1 MKNENENIQDPELN
15 PEEEQEIQ
23 ESTEVDEL
31 TQKLAESNDKYTRLF
46 AEFDNYKRR
55 TSKER
60 IELMQSAGKDVI
72 VKLLPII
79 DDFDRAIQFM
89 DEIPEDDPVKK
100 GLDLVYQKLTKTFEQ
115 FGVKEIEVM
124 GEAFDAEFQ
133 EAITLIP
140 APTPEMKDK
149 VIDVVEKGYLLNNNV
164 IRFAKVVVG
173 Q

>member
-1 MKNENENIQDPELN
+1 
-15 PEEEQEIQ
+15 
-23 ESTEVDEL
+23 
-31 TQKLAESNDKYTRLF
+31 
-46 AEFDNYKRR
+46 
-55 TSKER
+55 
-60 IELMQSAGKDVI
+60 MQSAGKDVI

-115 FGVKEIEVM
+115 LGVKEIEVM

-140 APTPEMKDK
+140 APTPK
-149 VIDVVEKGYLLNNNV
+149 
-164 IRFAKVVVG
+164 
-173 Q
+173 

>member
-115 FGVKEIEVM
+115 
-124 GEAFDAEFQ
+124 
-133 EAITLIP
+133 
-140 APTPEMKDK
+140 
-149 VIDVVEKGYLLNNNV
+149 
-164 IRFAKVVVG
+164 
-173 Q
+173 

>member
-115 FGVKEIEVM
+115 LGVKEIEVM

>member
-89 DEIPEDDPVKK
+89 DEIPEDDPVKQ

-115 FGVKEIEVM
+115 LGVKEIEVM